1 MEGTDVNAYHMAKTA
16 YAAPGGP
23 TRTERAT
30 EYALFAEITRKI
42 RNAAQDPK
50 NFAALAE
57 ALHENRKLWTI
68 LATDVADPDNRL
80 PANLRAQIYYLAEF
94 TARHSSGVL
103 ARKHGPEALI
113 EVNTAIMRGLR
124 QQGQIQ

>member
-1 MEGTDVNAYHMAKTA
+1 MNAYHLAKTA

-42 RNAAQDPK
+42 RNAAEQPQD
-50 NFAALAE
+50 FAALAE

-68 LATDVADPDNRL
+68 LAADVADADNKL
-80 PANLRAQIYYLAEF
+80 PASLRAQIYYLAEF
-94 TARHSSGVL
+94 TAHHSSGVL

-113 EVNTAIMRGLR
+113 QVNTAIMRGLR
-124 QQGQIQ
+124 QQGAAQ